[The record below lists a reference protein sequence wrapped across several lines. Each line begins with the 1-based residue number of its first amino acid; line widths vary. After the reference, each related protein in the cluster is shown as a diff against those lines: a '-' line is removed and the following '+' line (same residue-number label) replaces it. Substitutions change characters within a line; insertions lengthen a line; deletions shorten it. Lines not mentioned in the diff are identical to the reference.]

1 MLEISELLLPAIVIQ
16 ILQSI
21 KELVCHTFDNIKRKT
36 CKTPHIQ
43 KLYFVISHENLPI
56 LYCRTLFC
64 ILFSV
69 TVFLLE
75 LCSRRSPPPKNILS
89 IICQGVSG
97 RRPSF
102 LAIHAKLAKK
112 NTSTFWG
119 FEPGTNF
126 CKKIEP
132 GTKNFAVAIATVSPP
147 TTPSPPLWPFFFI
160 YCGIF
165 CVAKTSPPA
174 PTRPR
179 PAAPTN

>member
-1 MLEISELLLPAIVIQ
+1 MCTFSFIFSLP
-16 ILQSI
+16 
-21 KELVCHTFDNIKRKT
+21 CD
-36 CKTPHIQ
+36 
-43 KLYFVISHENLPI
+43 KLIRYEVLMCDKLINKS
-56 LYCRTLFC
+56 T
-64 ILFSV
+64 
-69 TVFLLE
+69 TV
-75 LCSRRSPPPKNILS
+75 P

-102 LAIHAKLAKK
+102 LAIHAKLAKI

-126 CKKIEP
+126 YKKIEP
-132 GTKNFAVAIATVSPP
+132 GTNFCGCKCYGQSIRPPSTSFSGHFFYILRDFLRSKN
-147 TTPSPPLWPFFFI
+147 
-160 YCGIF
+160 GIF